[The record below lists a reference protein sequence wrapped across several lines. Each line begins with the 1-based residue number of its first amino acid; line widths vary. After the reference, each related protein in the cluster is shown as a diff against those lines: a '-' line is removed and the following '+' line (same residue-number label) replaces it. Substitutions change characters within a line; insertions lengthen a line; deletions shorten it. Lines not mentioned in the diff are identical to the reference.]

1 MGEVVDEVDSNPVEA
16 KIYYFE
22 KPGKQNTEKTVELA
36 AGRAEELGLNYMIV
50 ASSTGETA
58 ERALRVIRDKNLNLQ
73 LVCVTYHRGF
83 YGEGKDSMSPEK
95 EAWLKQQGV
104 TIVRQSHILSG
115 LERSISRKLGGASRT
130 EAIAE
135 ALRSLF
141 GHGLK
146 VCVEITIMAAD
157 SGAIPI
163 QEVVAVGGRG
173 RGADTAIVVRPAHM
187 NNFFDM
193 QVKEIIC
200 IPREKR

>member
-1 MGEVVDEVDSNPVEA
+1 MGKVDELKLMESR
-16 KIYYFE
+16 IYYFE
-22 KPGKQNTEKTVELA
+22 RPGKQNTEKTLELA
-36 AGRAEELGLNYMIV
+36 IRRAGELNLNYMVV
-50 ASSTGETA
+50 ASSSGETA
-58 ERALRVIRDKNLNLQ
+58 EKAVKLLKEGNLNLH

-83 YGEGKDSMSPEK
+83 YGEGKDSMTPER
-95 EAWLKQQGV
+95 EGWLRRQGV
-104 TIVRQSHILSG
+104 TIVRQSHVLSG
-115 LERSISRKLGGASRT
+115 LERSISRKLGGVSRT

-163 QEVVAVGGRG
+163 EEVVAVAGRG
-173 RGADTAIVVRPAHM
+173 RGADTAVIIRPAHT

-193 QVKEIIC
+193 QIKEIVC

>member
-1 MGEVVDEVDSNPVEA
+1 MEK
-16 KIYYFE
+16 KITYFE
-22 KPGKQNTEKTVELA
+22 TPGEQNTDATLKLAVE
-36 AGRAEELGLNYMIV
+36 RVKELGIKYLVV
-50 ASSTGETA
+50 ASSTGKTA
-58 ERALRVIRDKNLNLQ
+58 VKALELAKNAGVELI
-73 LVCVTYHRGF
+73 VVTYHRGF
-83 YGEGKDSMSPEK
+83 YEEGKDSMQPEIEERLRK
-95 EAWLKQQGV
+95 EGV
-104 TIVRQSHILSG
+104 KIVRQSHILSG

-141 GHGLK
+141 GHGMK
-146 VCVEITIMAAD
+146 VCVEIAIMAAD

-163 QEVVAVGGRG
+163 EEVVAIGGRS

-200 IPREKR
+200 MPREKR

>member
-1 MGEVVDEVDSNPVEA
+1 MEK
-16 KIYYFE
+16 KITYFE
-22 KPGKQNTEKTVELA
+22 KPGKENTDATLKLA
-36 AGRAEELGLNYMIV
+36 IERAKELGIKYLVV

-58 ERALRVIRDKNLNLQ
+58 IKALELVKNAGIE
-73 LVCVTYHRGF
+73 LVVVTYHRGF
-83 YGEGKDSMSPEK
+83 YEEGKDSMDPEIEDKLRK
-95 EAWLKQQGV
+95 EGV
-104 TIVRQSHILSG
+104 KIVRQSHILSG

-157 SGAIPI
+157 GGAIPI
-163 QEVVAVGGRG
+163 EEVVAVGGRS

-187 NNFFDM
+187 NSFFDM
-193 QVKEIIC
+193 QVREVIC
-200 IPREKR
+200 MPREK

>member
-1 MGEVVDEVDSNPVEA
+1 MN
-16 KIYYFE
+16 IIYFE
-22 KPGKQNTEKTVELA
+22 KPGKQNTDKTLKLAVE
-36 AGRAEELGLNYMIV
+36 RAKQLGIKYLVV

-58 ERALRVIRDKNLNLQ
+58 KKALKIAEGLNL
-73 LVCVTYHRGF
+73 VVVTYHTGF
-83 YGEGKDSMSPEK
+83 IGVGKNSMDSET
-95 EAWLKQQGV
+95 ENFLKQNGV

-115 LERSISRKLGGASRT
+115 LERSISRKLGGVSRT

-146 VCVEITIMAAD
+146 VCVEIAIMAAD

-163 QEVVAVGGRG
+163 EEVVAVGGRS
-173 RGADTAIVVRPAHM
+173 RGADTAVVVLPAHM

-193 QVKEIIC
+193 QIKEIIC
-200 IPREKR
+200 MPREKR